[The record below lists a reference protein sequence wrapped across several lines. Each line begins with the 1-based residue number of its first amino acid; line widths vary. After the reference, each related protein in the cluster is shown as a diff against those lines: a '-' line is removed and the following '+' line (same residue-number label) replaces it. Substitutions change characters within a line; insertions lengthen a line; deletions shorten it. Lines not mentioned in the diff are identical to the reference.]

1 MKRAG
6 FKVLVIGKTVTPGTG
21 AKEIVL
27 KDLSPPMDMACA
39 QKANMT
45 MNSSL
50 LESIKRFRR
59 SSLLMK
65 Y

>member
-27 KDLSPPMDMACA
+27 KDL
-39 QKANMT
+39 
-45 MNSSL
+45 
-50 LESIKRFRR
+50 
-59 SSLLMK
+59 
-65 Y
+65 